1 VQLDELLGEADKDR
15 PTKEVPCAL
24 RRITGADPPESR
36 REYAVSGGDSRRD
49 VRWHRSA
56 AS

>member
-1 VQLDELLGEADKDR
+1 VQIDELLGEADKDR

-24 RRITGADPPESR
+24 RRITGADPPERR

>member
-1 VQLDELLGEADKDR
+1 MQIAELLGVAGKDR

-24 RRITGADPPESR
+24 RGITGADPPEPR
-36 REYAVSGGDSRRD
+36 REDAASGGDSRRD
-49 VRWHRSA
+49 GRQHCSA